1 MKERGDIEINKMK
14 EGEGEQREREWG
26 MKGYRDKQER
36 RDIEINKMK
45 ERWKGYR
52 DKQDERGRRG
62 AERERG
68 GG

>member
-1 MKERGDIEINKMK
+1 MREKGYRDKQDERGRRGAE
-14 EGEGEQREREWG
+14 RERWG

-52 DKQDERGRRG
+52 DKQDEREVEGI
-62 AERERG
+62 
-68 GG
+68 

>member
-1 MKERGDIEINKMK
+1 MKERWKGYRDKQDERGGRDIEINKMK
-14 EGEGEQREREWG
+14 EGEGEQREREVG
-26 MKGYRDKQER
+26 E
-36 RDIEINKMK
+36 
-45 ERWKGYR
+45 KGYR

>member
-1 MKERGDIEINKMK
+1 MK
-14 EGEGEQREREWG
+14 EGEGAERERW
-26 MKGYRDKQER
+26 KGE
-36 RDIEINKMK
+36 
-45 ERWKGYR
+45 KGYR

>member
-1 MKERGDIEINKMK
+1 
-14 EGEGEQREREWG
+14 
-26 MKGYRDKQER
+26 
-36 RDIEINKMK
+36 MK

-62 AERERG
+62 GRDIEINKMKEGEGKQRERG

>member
-1 MKERGDIEINKMK
+1 
-14 EGEGEQREREWG
+14 
-26 MKGYRDKQER
+26 
-36 RDIEINKMK
+36 MK

-68 GG
+68 GEGNWRWPSPGYF